1 MIYGYLRVSSDGQDV
16 NNQKLGVDSFAQAK
30 NFHIDEYI
38 FIQNSINIK
47 LRGQ

>member
-1 MIYGYLRVSSDGQDV
+1 MHGYLRVSSDEQDV

-38 FIQNSINIK
+38 FIQKNRDCYRSI
-47 LRGQ
+47 